1 MKAVRYY
8 GPGKPL
14 RVEEVETPKIGDTEV
29 LVKVKA
35 VGICH
40 TDLHFLDG
48 TLTPWKGELPITLG
62 HEIAGEII
70 EVGKNVRKFKEDD
83 RVVLNNNVGCGRC
96 HYCKTGHENLCDD
109 LDQHGFTIDGG
120 YAELIK
126 TVERTLVKLPAD
138 VPYEA
143 GSVLPCA
150 TASVYHGLVN
160 IAELQKGEVLMING
174 FGGLGTNALQL
185 AKYLGAKTFVTDISD
200 EKLKL
205 AKKLRADT
213 AINAATSN
221 VSEEI
226 RKLTDGKG
234 ADVIL
239 ELVGTKKAMENALSS
254 LGKTGRY
261 VILGYTKDKLELSP
275 LNLVVGEF
283 KVLGSV
289 SYIHQDLE
297 NVVKLAHEKKIDPV
311 ISKIFRLEDV
321 PEALKLMKEGKIIGR
336 AVAKP

>member
-14 RVEEVETPKIGDTEV
+14 RVEEVETPKIGDNEL

-35 VGICH
+35 AGICH

-62 HEIAGEII
+62 HEISGEII
-70 EVGKNVRKFKEDD
+70 EVGKNVNKFKAGD
-83 RVVLNNNVGCGRC
+83 RVVLSNNVGCGKC
-96 HYCKTGHENLCDD
+96 NYCKTGRQNLCID

-126 TVERTLVKLPAD
+126 TVESTLVKLPED
-138 VPYEA
+138 VSYEA
-143 GSVLPCA
+143 GSVITCA
-150 TASVYHGLVN
+150 GASVYHGLID
-160 IAELQKGEVLMING
+160 IAELQKGETLMING
-174 FGGLGTNALQL
+174 FGGLGSNALQIG
-185 AKYLGAKTFVTDISD
+185 KYFGAKTLVTDISD

-205 AKKLRADT
+205 AKELGSDAT
-213 AINAATSN
+213 INAATSN
-221 VSEEI
+221 VGEEV
-226 RKLTDGKG
+226 RKLTGGRG

-239 ELVGTKKAMENALSS
+239 ELVGTKKAMENSLSS
-254 LGKTGRY
+254 LGKMGRY
-261 VILGYTKDKLELSP
+261 VIMGYTKDKLEVSP
-275 LNLVVGEF
+275 LNLVVGEI

-289 SYIHQDLE
+289 SYTNQDLE
-297 NVVKLAHEKKIDPV
+297 NVVKLAHEKKINPV
-311 ISKIFRLEDV
+311 ISRIFRLEDV

-336 AVAKP
+336 TVAKP